1 MSPDIAKKIAA
12 FTAAAV
18 IAATGGAARTYSA
31 DNSGEYAAAYNNK
44 TRELVI
50 RAETAQPSAHV
61 TVSVASY
68 ESGTTFSADNIPLFL
83 YVYDTDEKGVLS
95 ETIKL
100 ASSYR
105 SGKYYV
111 CADYGKKLLQTFMLL
126 NENDPATISAVDAV
140 NQCRTEDELCE
151 ILRNKENQYIFGADL
166 LLSESITES
175 MAEYCLNM
183 REKEDNKIFT
193 PESFSSVLAK
203 SIVIAQIS
211 QSDETEQIL
220 TDNAELF
227 GTTPEEIGKIPEKH
241 KKILLKLM
249 KNADYADSEP
259 TAVFSEKLLTSQA
272 AAAESMSELRSIIEN
287 NAEIFGTDISA
298 DSDYASIKNGKQIS
312 VFGYMLESNESF
324 TCYADV
330 KKSFYSAVTKVKNDT
345 GSNSGSKGSGSGSGG
360 RKTSVV
366 MPPQNDVSS
375 NNGNKMDLFSDIGE
389 AYAKEYIEK
398 LCNKKVLNG
407 FPDGTFRPDE
417 SVTRAEFSKMLC
429 ILLSL
434 SGSSADFSDV
444 KTQDWFYPYV
454 AACAQNGI
462 AKGFDGCFMPQEKI
476 TREDCAVMV
485 CRAMGITED
494 STETE
499 FADNE
504 SISGYARGAVK
515 ALSAKNIIMGDNGLF
530 RPKDNLKRGDA
541 AIILCRL
548 SEALN

>member
-31 DNSGEYAAAYNNK
+31 DNSGGYAAAYNNK

-50 RAETAQPSAHV
+50 RAETAQPFAHV

-68 ESGTTFSADNIPLFL
+68 ESGTTFSANNIPLFL

-166 LLSESITES
+166 SLSESITES

-203 SIVIAQIS
+203 SIVIARIS
-211 QSDETEQIL
+211 QSDETERIL

-227 GTTPEEIGKIPEKH
+227 GTTSEELGKIPEKQ

-249 KNADYADSEP
+249 KNAGYADSEP

-287 NAEIFGTDISA
+287 NAEIFGTDISTG
-298 DSDYASIKNGKQIS
+298 SDYASIKNGKQIS

-330 KKSFYSAVTKVKNDT
+330 KKSFDSAVAKVKNDT

-375 NNGNKMDLFSDIGE
+375 NNGSKRDLFSDIGE

-398 LCNKKVLNG
+398 LCDKKVLNG

-494 STETE
+494 SAETE

-530 RPKDNLKRGDA
+530 RPKENLKRGDA

>member
-1 MSPDIAKKIAA
+1 MGHDIAKKIAA

-18 IAATGGAARTYSA
+18 IAATEGAAGTYAA
-31 DNSGEYAAAYNNK
+31 DNSGGYAAAYNNK

-50 RAETAQPSAHV
+50 RAETTQPSAHV

-126 NENDPATISAVDAV
+126 NENDPATIGAVDAV
-140 NQCRTEDELCE
+140 NQCRTADELCE

-166 LLSESITES
+166 SLPESITES

-227 GTTPEEIGKIPEKH
+227 GTTPEELGKIPEKQ

-249 KNADYADSEP
+249 KNAGYAGSEP

-287 NAEIFGTDISA
+287 NAEIFGADISA

-330 KKSFYSAVTKVKNDT
+330 KKSFDSAVTKVKNDT
-345 GSNSGSKGSGSGSGG
+345 GSNSGSKGNGSSSGG

-375 NNGNKMDLFSDIGE
+375 NNGSKRDLFSDISE
-389 AYAKEYIEK
+389 AYAKEYIER

-444 KTQDWFYPYV
+444 STQDWFYPYV

-462 AKGFDGCFMPQEKI
+462 VKGFDGCFMPQEKI

-504 SISGYARGAVK
+504 SISGYAGGAVK
-515 ALSAKNIIMGDNGLF
+515 VLSAKNIIMGDNGLF
-530 RPKDNLKRGDA
+530 RPKENLKRGDA